1 MGRGDPKH
9 SHKTRMR
16 KAWRK
21 KKERDRKKR
30 GVVKAVIKK
39 ETKKPKKVKD

>member
-21 KKERDRKKR
+21 KKERERRKRKN
-30 GVVKAVIKK
+30 VAKAVIK